1 MTIRFFKGRNSCP
14 LAFGI
19 MYRRPDIRNLKIT
32 TVRCGHTDI
41 QTDLEKDFMLFR
53 RRGIN
58 IISTALPIFSSEMQ
72 LDMHHQYRQSST
84 WVQACMQTG
93 RQACRYTGR
102 QAGRQVGRQINR
114 QVDRQLYMYVGRQVC
129 G

>member
-1 MTIRFFKGRNSCP
+1 
-14 LAFGI
+14 
-19 MYRRPDIRNLKIT
+19 
-32 TVRCGHTDI
+32 
-41 QTDLEKDFMLFR
+41 MLFYNI

-102 QAGRQVGRQINR
+102 QAGRQVGRDTDQQAVRQAEGINEF
-114 QVDRQLYMYVGRQVC
+114 
-129 G
+129 